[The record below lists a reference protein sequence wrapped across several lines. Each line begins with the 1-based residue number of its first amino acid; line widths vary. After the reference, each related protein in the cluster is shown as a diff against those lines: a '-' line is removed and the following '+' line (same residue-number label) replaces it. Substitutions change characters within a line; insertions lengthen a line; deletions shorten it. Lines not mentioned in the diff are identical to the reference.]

1 MNTSIARFLLAAALA
16 LPLLAP
22 AASVTPNDTAP
33 QAQAQ
38 AQAQEMKQHHGH
50 HGHHG
55 KRGHGRHHAH
65 DGKPLFLRGVT
76 LTAEQDGK
84 LQALQKEL
92 QPALQ
97 AKKEAAHKARIEL
110 HQLALSG
117 KFDEKQA
124 KRLAN
129 ASAAASAEA
138 ELLKAR
144 KHAQIAQL
152 LTPEQRQQV
161 EKNLQEKASRHAGKR
176 SEAH

>member
-1 MNTSIARFLLAAALA
+1 MNTSIPRFLFAAALA

-22 AASVTPNDTAP
+22 AAPVTTNDTAP
-33 QAQAQ
+33 R

-55 KRGHGRHHAH
+55 KRGHGRHHDH
-65 DGKPLFLRGVT
+65 DGKPFFMRGVT
-76 LTAEQDGK
+76 LTAEQDSK

-110 HQLALSG
+110 RQLSLSG

-124 KRLAN
+124 KRLAD

-144 KHAQIAQL
+144 SHAQIVQL

-161 EKNLQEKASRHAGKR
+161 EKNLQEKAARHAGKR